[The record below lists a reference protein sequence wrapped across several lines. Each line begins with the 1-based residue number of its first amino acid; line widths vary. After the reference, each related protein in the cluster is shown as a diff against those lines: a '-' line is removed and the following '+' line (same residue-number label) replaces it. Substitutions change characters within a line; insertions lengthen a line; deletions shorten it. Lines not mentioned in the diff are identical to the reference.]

1 MKFLCSKFDSRLLP
15 VKENFLLRPIFKG
28 CSSITPEDLDRVFQL
43 YDKVKI
49 LIDHLYD

>member
-1 MKFLCSKFDSRLLP
+1 MNSLVFFLIKSYSRLLP

-49 LIDHLYD
+49 LFIV